1 MSVKLIILFVLS
13 LIAGISFIA
22 IGIYFHTQKFINK
35 LNESAAV
42 QDEVHFKL
50 NSWRAHNSANIAIAL
65 GALTLVWAF
74 MLFTFP
80 QIAPALSLIYMIM
93 LVIAFCFLNVVFKST
108 NNEQKNNAK
117 F

>member
-22 IGIYFHTQKFINK
+22 IGINK

-42 QDEVHFKL
+42 QDEAHLKL